1 MKQTLIMAIAVCCL
15 AFWAGDGFS
24 QVHPLAGTTAAT
36 FLKIGAGARYS
47 ALGEAGIAFSDD
59 ATACYWNPSRMPVP
73 GSVHFQHNA
82 WLAGTTVDDVY
93 ISRGYRKHRL
103 GVGGRLLSSGDIPL
117 RDGIP
122 SPEPVDY
129 YRAYDFFGGLSY
141 AFVPSSQ
148 LSAGISY
155 RRLYQKIYLSS
166 AYGHT
171 LQAGVNV
178 NLLDGRVSLA
188 GTADNVGPRMQMAYN
203 LFKQPTAFKVGA
215 AYRHPGLLWDGR
227 MMGAADVVKP
237 LDGDWQVRMGTE
249 YLWKGQLALRLGY
262 KTGHDTESYSLG
274 TGYRWRQYAFDYAF
288 IPSRYDLGTSHRF
301 SLGIGH

>member
-103 GVGGRLLSSGDIPL
+103 GVGGRLLSSGDIP
-117 RDGIP
+117 R
-122 SPEPVDY
+122 
-129 YRAYDFFGGLSY
+129 
-141 AFVPSSQ
+141 
-148 LSAGISY
+148 
-155 RRLYQKIYLSS
+155 S
-166 AYGHT
+166 AY
-171 LQAGVNV
+171 L
-178 NLLDGRVSLA
+178 
-188 GTADNVGPRMQMAYN
+188 
-203 LFKQPTAFKVGA
+203 
-215 AYRHPGLLWDGR
+215 
-227 MMGAADVVKP
+227 
-237 LDGDWQVRMGTE
+237 
-249 YLWKGQLALRLGY
+249 
-262 KTGHDTESYSLG
+262 
-274 TGYRWRQYAFDYAF
+274 
-288 IPSRYDLGTSHRF
+288 PS
-301 SLGIGH
+301 